1 MTDPERERR
10 RRKRPAAKRKI
21 RCNRELPC
29 NNCLRSKN
37 AACVYEEYYTPVP
50 RRRQNQSQSV
60 HEQHSPISFE
70 GVSAS
75 IGGNNA
81 SIPASKPSDGDVA
94 SMKNRIRDLERQ
106 LSQAT
111 GNTSKTNTPASVTIA
126 TRDLPE
132 ASQDRIENGLF
143 GAPRM
148 FGRTVLH
155 KSRQF
160 GQSHWINGISV
171 FLDLLDVLEPHI
183 RNRPTA
189 IPGRIQ
195 RCKSLAKI
203 IKSGRT
209 PPWPTPL
216 SADLPPKGV
225 ADQLVER
232 YLRIIEPF
240 YRVLHIPTFKKHY
253 ETIWVSN
260 NHYDAAFMV
269 QLKLVLAI
277 GSTTYDEQFS
287 LRASAIR
294 WIYEAQTWL
303 CTPNSKARLNMQS
316 LQINILLLLAR
327 ELVDVCG
334 DLTWISAGTLY
345 RRAVYMGLHRDPAG
359 LPRRTT
365 FATEMRRRLW
375 NTVLEITLRSSMNSG
390 GPPSIS
396 LDDFDTKPP
405 NNFDDDQLEAQ
416 SPSPRP
422 EDTFTQVS
430 TAIALRQSFPQR
442 LAVVKFLN
450 DLDCHGRY
458 EDMLRL
464 DGEIRVS
471 YRAMCRTLQGFKLDT
486 GRSPSQHDFLFAD
499 LVMNRYLASLHI
511 PFFERAMHETAY
523 AFSRKVLLETSLKL
537 WHSAYQP
544 SSVNPGQI
552 RNDASS
558 SSLDDLARLGVCGTV
573 CFQTGPFQAA
583 CLIAAELR
591 AQLQEQEGLS
601 FTPPRPDLLPV
612 LKNATNWCL
621 HSIKIGE
628 TNVKGYLFLSMVA
641 AQIDGLVRGINKD
654 DFPKLLVKAV
664 EEAIETSLS
673 ILEEQVAQSQ
683 SQSQSQIQE
692 TGKGFDQPSFLP
704 SLESTD
710 GCDDMTPES
719 LFDFGELSTLDWM
732 LDDDY
737 LPEAPLW

>member
-1 MTDPERERR
+1 MTESERR
-10 RRKRPAAKRKI
+10 RRRRPAVSCSVCRKRKI
-21 RCNRELPC
+21 RCNRESPC

-37 AACVYEEYYTPVP
+37 AVCVYEEYPPPVP
-50 RRRQNQSQSV
+50 RRQPNHNEDHDPSHSV
-60 HEQHSPISFE
+60 QVQHSPISLE

-75 IGGNNA
+75 IGGTSTVSCSGPPLASSTNA
-81 SIPASKPSDGDVA
+81 STPASKPSDDDVA
-94 SMKNRIRDLERQ
+94 LMKTRIRDLERQ

-111 GNTSKTNTPASVTIA
+111 GNTNNASAQNAPASVA
-126 TRDLPE
+126 NAGRGLLE

-160 GQSHWINGISV
+160 GQSHWINGVSV
-171 FLDLLDVLEPHI
+171 FLDLLDLLEPHI
-183 RNRPTA
+183 RNGHTA
-189 IPGRIQ
+189 IPAAIQ
-195 RCKSLAKI
+195 KCKSLAKI

-216 SADLPPKGV
+216 SADLPPKDV

-232 YLRIIEPF
+232 YHRIIEPF
-240 YRVLHIPTFKKHY
+240 YRVLHIPTFIKHY
-253 ETIWVSN
+253 ESVWMSN
-260 NHYDAAFMV
+260 NHLEAAFMV

-287 LRASAIR
+287 LRAPAIR

-303 CTPNSKARLNMQS
+303 CTPNSKTRLNIQS
-316 LQINILLLLAR
+316 LQINILLLLAQ
-327 ELVDVCG
+327 EIVDVCG

-375 NTVLEITLRSSMNSG
+375 NTILEITLRSSMNSG
-390 GPPSIS
+390 GPPCIS

-405 NNFDDDQLEAQ
+405 SNFDDDQLEAH

-422 EDTFTQVS
+422 EGTFTQVS
-430 TAIALRQSFPQR
+430 TAIALRKSFPQR

-464 DGEIRVS
+464 DRELRAS
-471 YRAMCRTLQGFKLDT
+471 YKAMYRTLQDFRMCT
-486 GRSPSQHDFLFAD
+486 GRSPSQHDFLFTD
-499 LVMNRYLASLHI
+499 LVMNRYLSSLHI

-523 AFSRKVLLETSLKL
+523 AFSRKVLLETSLKI
-537 WHSAYQP
+537 WYSAYQP
-544 SSVNPGQI
+544 SSADPGQI
-552 RNDASS
+552 RNDNPSS
-558 SSLDDLARLGVCGTV
+558 SADDLARLGICGTV

-583 CLIAAELR
+583 CLISA
-591 AQLQEQEGLS
+591 
-601 FTPPRPDLLPV
+601 
-612 LKNATNWCL
+612 
-621 HSIKIGE
+621 
-628 TNVKGYLFLSMVA
+628 
-641 AQIDGLVRGINKD
+641 
-654 DFPKLLVKAV
+654 
-664 EEAIETSLS
+664 
-673 ILEEQVAQSQ
+673 
-683 SQSQSQIQE
+683 
-692 TGKGFDQPSFLP
+692 
-704 SLESTD
+704 
-710 GCDDMTPES
+710 
-719 LFDFGELSTLDWM
+719 
-732 LDDDY
+732 
-737 LPEAPLW
+737 